1 MPVESRPRFFGG
13 MSMIMREQKK
23 NLEDLVQITVFSS
36 LGCIVTTCAQSGRLT
51 DSHLIFL
58 LENWHCIQIMQF
70 HPLKKK
76 KKKKA
81 RRIVIQLEE
90 QNTHPYFKQIK
101 NIHRCGLKRC
111 CLAICD
117 PTLLSNQV
125 KGQTPRVLL
134 VADVL

>member
-1 MPVESRPRFFGG
+1 
-13 MSMIMREQKK
+13 
-23 NLEDLVQITVFSS
+23 
-36 LGCIVTTCAQSGRLT
+36 
-51 DSHLIFL
+51 
-58 LENWHCIQIMQF
+58 MQF
-70 HPLKKK
+70 HPLKKKKK

-101 NIHRCGLKRC
+101 NIHHF
-111 CLAICD
+111 
-117 PTLLSNQV
+117 SNQV